1 MDIEQRPTEMVKFYS
16 GNSLPLE
23 LHKVRVVQKL
33 HLLPIEERLEAIE
46 RAGFNSFLLST
57 RETYLDMLTDS
68 GCNAMSDRQT
78 AAMMVA
84 DDAYAGSQSYE
95 RMEVQVKNM
104 FAKEYILPVHQGRAA
119 ENIVGQAFVHEGD
132 QIPMNYHFT
141 TTKAH
146 FEINGGTLQE
156 IYTDEALKVKSTHPF
171 KGNMDID
178 RLKDVI
184 ETYGAAR
191 IPFIRLEAS
200 TNLIG
205 GQPFSMEN
213 MRQVRKVADDN
224 SIMIV
229 LDASLIGE
237 NAWFIKQRE
246 NGYAQKT
253 MGEIIREM
261 SDLSDLV
268 YFSARK
274 LSSSRGGIICTNR
287 FDLYDQ
293 MRDLVPL
300 YEGFL
305 TYGGMSVRE
314 IEAMAV
320 GLEETL
326 DNTMISQSPSFIDYF
341 VRRTDALG
349 LPVVTPGGALGA
361 HIDAGTFLSHIPQ
374 QEYPAG
380 ALVAA
385 YYLISGIRGME
396 RGTISS
402 VRLEDGS
409 DLLADIELMRLAFP
423 RRVFTLS
430 QVEYAIDRLQWLFDN
445 RELVGGLEWEKEPKV
460 LRFFVGRLKAKG
472 DWPVKLMAKFREDFG
487 DSL

>member
-1 MDIEQRPTEMVKFYS
+1 MSETYTPTEMVKFYN
-16 GNSLPLE
+16 GENIPLE

-33 HLLPIEERLEAIE
+33 HLLPIEQRLEAIE
-46 RAGFNSFLLST
+46 KAGYNSFLLNT
-57 RETYLDMLTDS
+57 TTTFLDMLTDS

-84 DDAYAGSQSYE
+84 DDAYAGSQSYD
-95 RMEVQVKNM
+95 RMEKQVLSM
-104 FAKEYILPVHQGRAA
+104 FGKEYILPVHQGRAA
-119 ENIVGQAFVHEGD
+119 ENIVGQAFISEGD
-132 QIPMNYHFT
+132 HIPMNYHFT

-146 FEINGGTLQE
+146 FEINGGTLHE
-156 IYTDEALKVKSTHPF
+156 IYTDEALVIRSSHPF

-178 RLKDVI
+178 RLKGVI
-184 ETYGAAR
+184 EKYGADH

-205 GQPFSMEN
+205 GQPFSMQN
-213 MRQVRKVADDN
+213 MRDVRAVADEAG
-224 SIMIV
+224 IMIV

-246 NGYAQKT
+246 AGYAEKT

-261 SDLSDLV
+261 SDLVDLV

-274 LSSSRGGIICTNR
+274 LSSSRGGVICTAR
-287 FDLYDQ
+287 EDLYDK

-300 YEGFL
+300 FEGFL

-326 DNTMISQSPSFIDYF
+326 DNQMICQSPSFIDYF
-341 VRRTDALG
+341 VRKVDSLG
-349 LPVVTPGGALGA
+349 IPVVTPGGALGA
-361 HIDAGTFLSHIPQ
+361 HIDAGSFLSHLPQ
-374 QEYPAG
+374 EVYPAG
-380 ALVAA
+380 ALVSAF
-385 YYLISGIRGME
+385 YLISGCRGME
-396 RGTISS
+396 RGTVSS

-409 DLLADIELMRLAFP
+409 DLLADVELMRLAFP

-430 QVEYAIDRLQWLFDN
+430 QVEYAIDRLKWLYDN
-445 RELVGGLEWEKEPKV
+445 RELVGGLEWDKEPAV
-460 LRFFVGRLKAKG
+460 LRFFVGRLKPIG
-472 DWPVKLMAKFREDFG
+472 DWPQKLMAKFREDFG

>member
-1 MDIEQRPTEMVKFYS
+1 MSEHERSATVRFHS
-16 GNSLPLE
+16 GRNLPLE

-33 HLLPIEERLEAIE
+33 HLLPIEERLEAIRE
-46 RAGFNSFLLST
+46 AGFNSFLLST
-57 RETYLDMLTDS
+57 KSTFLDMLTDS

-78 AAMMVA
+78 AAMMMA
-84 DDAYAGSQSYE
+84 DDAYAGSQSYD
-95 RMEVQVKNM
+95 RMEERVLDLFGKQ
-104 FAKEYILPVHQGRAA
+104 FILPVHQGRAA
-119 ENIVGQAFVHEGD
+119 ENIISQAFISQGD
-132 QIPMNYHFT
+132 HIPMNYHFT

-146 FEINGGTLQE
+146 IEINGGTLHE
-156 IYTDEALKVKSTHPF
+156 IYTDEALKVKSSHPF
-171 KGNMDID
+171 KGNMDIEK
-178 RLKDVI
+178 LKGVI
-184 ETYGAAR
+184 EQYGSEH

-205 GQPFSMEN
+205 GQPFSMKN
-213 MRQVRKVADDN
+213 MRQVREVADKAG
-224 SIMIV
+224 IMIV

-246 NGYAQKT
+246 DGYGHKSMKA
-253 MGEIIREM
+253 IIREM

-274 LSSSRGGIICTNR
+274 LSSSRGGVICTSTE
-287 FDLYDQ
+287 DLYDK

-300 YEGFL
+300 FEGFL

-326 DNTMISQSPSFIDYF
+326 DNQMICQSPSFIDYF
-341 VRRTDALG
+341 VRTVDELG

-361 HIDAGTFLSHIPQ
+361 HIDAGAFLEHLPQ

-385 YYLISGIRGME
+385 FYLISGIRGME

-402 VRLEDGS
+402 VRLPDGS

-430 QVEYAIDRLQWLFDN
+430 QIEYAIDRLKWLYEN
-445 RELVGGLEWEKEPKV
+445 RELVGGLQWDKEPAV
-460 LRFFVGRLKAKG
+460 LRFFVGRLKPIG
-472 DWPVKLMAKFREDFG
+472 DWPEKLMAKFRADFG

>member
-1 MDIEQRPTEMVKFYS
+1 MSGSMVKFHS
-16 GNSLPLE
+16 GKNIPLE

-33 HLLPIEERLEAIE
+33 HLNPIEDRLRAIRE
-46 RAGFNSFLLST
+46 AGFNSFLLST
-57 RETYLDMLTDS
+57 KDTYLDMLTDS

-78 AAMMVA
+78 AAMMLA
-84 DDAYAGSQSYE
+84 DDAYAGSQSYD
-95 RMEVQVKNM
+95 RMETKVLELFGKQ
-104 FAKEYILPVHQGRAA
+104 FILPVHQGRAA
-119 ENIVGQAFVHEGD
+119 ENIISRAFISSGHH
-132 QIPMNYHFT
+132 IPMNYHFT

-146 FEINGGTLQE
+146 IELNGGTIHE
-156 IYTDEALKVKSTHPF
+156 IYTDEALKIKSDHPF
-171 KGNMDID
+171 KGNMDLDKLRAVID
-178 RLKDVI
+178 
-184 ETYGAAR
+184 TYGVNQ

-205 GQPFSMEN
+205 GQPFSMKN
-213 MRQVRKVADDN
+213 MRQVREIADKAG
-224 SIMIV
+224 IMIV

-246 NGYAQKT
+246 DGYKYKSMAA
-253 MGEIIREM
+253 IIREM

-274 LSSSRGGIICTNR
+274 LSSSRGGIICTAR
-287 FDLYDQ
+287 EDLYDK
-293 MRDLVPL
+293 MRDMVPL
-300 YEGFL
+300 FEGFL

-326 DNTMISQSPSFIDYF
+326 DNQMICQSPAFIDYF
-341 VRRTDALG
+341 VKEADALG
-349 LPVVTPGGALGA
+349 IPVVTPGGALGA

-374 QEYPAG
+374 TQYPAG

-385 YYLISGIRGME
+385 YYLVSGIRGME

-402 VRLEDGS
+402 VRLDDGS

-430 QVEYAIDRLQWLFDN
+430 Q
-445 RELVGGLEWEKEPKV
+445 
-460 LRFFVGRLKAKG
+460 
-472 DWPVKLMAKFREDFG
+472 
-487 DSL
+487 